1 MHNDAEMQPVF
12 CRGTVMPE
20 LEVFEAEV
28 KAKIKQL
35 TSKDAVA
42 RRKAAEW
49 LGEAGDPMAVTTL
62 AQAYKNDSDP
72 RVREAAGYALG
83 MFRSLEAALNSDKA
97 DQTMK
102 MLEDVAL
109 REKFGHRLRWS
120 VRRMVK
126 LISALLVSAV
136 LIAVAAFVLPAVLKA
151 PVDSGGSVPTVEQ
164 PATSV
169 PQEATLP
176 PAPTS
181 ETQPTSPPAVDQ
193 ATVVPTESVPPA
205 QVVDLRPHLVALQT
219 IIDDMTALRGANST
233 LTQYWTESTSG
244 SGTLGCSAARPVL
257 PGDYVLPDEAALAS
271 SDLALASGLV
281 NTGLAAVRQSWALFD
296 TGCAAGNPAVNAP
309 QGMTLTQAAATAFSS
324 AGEQISN
331 LRGGA

>member
-126 LISALLVSAV
+126 LISALLVSAA
-136 LIAVAAFVLPAVLKA
+136 LIAVAAFVLPGVLKA
-151 PVDSGGSVPTVEQ
+151 PADSGTLPTIEPQ
-164 PATSV
+164 IATTPV
-169 PQEATLP
+169 PQEAP
-176 PAPTS
+176 PTS
-181 ETQPTSPPAVDQ
+181 EAQPTSPPAVDQ
-193 ATVVPTESVPPA
+193 ATAVPTESVPPTQA
-205 QVVDLRPHLVALQT
+205 VDLRPHLVALQT
-219 IIDDMTALRGANST
+219 IIDEMTALRGANST
-233 LTQYWTESTSG
+233 LNQYWTESTSG
-244 SGTLGCSAARPVL
+244 SGTLGCSAERPVL

-271 SDLALASGLV
+271 SDLALAAGLV

-296 TGCAAGNPAVNAP
+296 AGCAAGNPAVNAQ